1 MLLERLPIHIGNLR
15 ALPARLEPKDRELC
29 VQSGTLTCEK
39 MREYTV
45 TVDEIH
51 ALGMNLQQVCR
62 HARAWVSLHFLACLT
77 FVCVSCLCFPM
88 SVGVLLLGDAAGR
101 GQPRLRRPQ

>member
-51 ALGMNLQQVCR
+51 ALGMNLQQVS
-62 HARAWVSLHFLACLT
+62 ARARRARTCITL
-77 FVCVSCLCFPM
+77 P
-88 SVGVLLLGDAAGR
+88 VLLPVLL
-101 GQPRLRRPQ
+101 PLNLPVLCL

>member
-15 ALPARLEPKDRELC
+15 ALPARLEPKDREQC
-29 VQSGTLTCEK
+29 AHSGTLTCEM

-51 ALGMNLQQVCR
+51 ALGMNLQQAIS
-62 HARAWVSLHFLACLT
+62 HARTGAGGAPTQARACACT
-77 FVCVSCLCFPM
+77 KPSTH
-88 SVGVLLLGDAAGR
+88 A
-101 GQPRLRRPQ
+101 